1 MMKEEIIKKLNE
13 ANKGLTLIEINDLLG
28 LNSVE
33 EYKNLQ
39 KEITNLVAE
48 GIVHKSKKDKF
59 ILMEKCSSLLTG
71 IIHINKNGNGFVDT
85 KFDDDTFVRREN
97 LNGAVDGDF
106 VEIDVQNDEGIV
118 VNILKRDINFIVG
131 EMVKGRDGK
140 LHFELDDKKK
150 KIKVLLTKETS
161 SHLVE
166 GHKVLVKICK
176 ELDNNL
182 YLADVIKVLGH
193 KNDPGVD
200 IMTIACKHEIF
211 LDVSDEVKSQ
221 VKNMATYVANN
232 ELKGRR
238 DLRNEMIFTIDGDDT
253 KDIDD
258 AISVD
263 FENGNYILGVHIA
276 DVSNY
281 VKEGSPLCNSAYD
294 KGTSAYLADTVL
306 PMLPHELSNGI
317 CSLNEGV
324 DRLTISCLMTISSNG
339 KILDHDIF
347 LSVINSK
354 KKMTYKNVN
363 KIIMEGV
370 VPEGY
375 EPFAEKLKLMQKL
388 AHILRKEMVNRG
400 YIDFDLDEAKIIQD
414 EKGVA
419 IDVVKRVQLEGEKM
433 IEDFMIAAN
442 ETVATHVFNMDL
454 PFVYRIH
461 GKPNAEKIEDFMNF
475 LKLLGYKLDISLN
488 DLTPK
493 KMQDIL
499 EILHDKKEFEIL
511 SDMLLRSMKKAVY
524 SSNNIGHFGLASKIY
539 THFTSPIRR
548 FPDLMVHTLLHKY
561 LFENKIDMDTVR
573 YYESYLPD
581 ACEHAS
587 KKEVDA
593 QSAEREV
600 LDMKMA
606 EYMESHIGEE
616 YTGIISGVTNFG
628 FFVKL
633 PNLVE
638 GLVHISTLKG
648 FYNYV
653 PELLSLVS
661 ENKIKY
667 SLGQNVKVK
676 VVAASKENATIDFE
690 ICEDEDKNGDK

>member
-1 MMKEEIIKKLNE
+1 MKNTIIEKLKEE
-13 ANKGLTLIEINDLLG
+13 NKGLTLIEINDLLG
-28 LNSVE
+28 LNTVE
-33 EYKNLQ
+33 EYKELQ
-39 KEITNLVAE
+39 KEITTLVSD
-48 GIVHKSKKDKF
+48 GLIHKSKKDKF

-71 IIHINKNGNGFVDT
+71 ILHINKNGNGFVDT
-85 KFDDDTFVRREN
+85 KYDEDTFIRREN

-118 VNILKRDINFIVG
+118 VNILKRDLNLIVG
-131 EMVKGRDGK
+131 EIVKDRK
-140 LHFELDDKKK
+140 NSLTFKLDDKKK
-150 KIKVLLTKETS
+150 QINIKLTKES
-161 SHLVE
+161 LEHLVE
-166 GHKVLVKICK
+166 GHKVLVQIIK
-176 ELDNNL
+176 ELDKNL
-182 YLADVIKVLGH
+182 YLGKVVKVIGH

-211 LDVSDEVKSQ
+211 LDISDAAKKQTENMETFVSKEDIINRK
-221 VKNMATYVANN
+221 
-232 ELKGRR
+232 
-238 DLRNEMIFTIDGDDT
+238 DLRNEIIFTIDGDDT

-258 AISVD
+258 AVSINKD
-263 FENGNYILGVHIA
+263 GDNYILGVHIA
-276 DVSNY
+276 DVSHY
-281 VKEGSPLCNSAYD
+281 VKEGTPLFDSAYE
-294 KGTSAYLADTVL
+294 KGTSSYLADTVL

-324 DRLTISCLMTISSNG
+324 DRLTISCEMTINKQG
-339 KILDHDIF
+339 KVLDHDIF

-363 KIIMEGV
+363 MILKENII
-370 VPEGY
+370 PNSY
-375 EPFAEKLKLMQKL
+375 EPFVDKLKLMQEL
-388 AHILRKEMVNRG
+388 ANILRKEKINRG

-414 EKGVA
+414 ENGKA
-419 IDVVKRVQLEGEKM
+419 IDVIKRTQDVGEKI
-433 IEDFMIAAN
+433 IEDFMIIAN
-442 ETVATHVFNMDL
+442 ETIATHVFNMDL

-461 GKPNAEKIEDFMNF
+461 GKPNPEKIEDFLNF
-475 LKLLGYKLDISLN
+475 VKLLGYKIDISTV

-511 SDMLLRSMKKAVY
+511 SDLLLRSMKKAIY

-561 LFENKIDMDTVR
+561 LFENKINMETIR
-573 YYESYLPD
+573 YYENYLPD

-593 QSAEREV
+593 QEAEREV

-606 EYMESHIGEE
+606 EYMENYIGQE
-616 YTGIISGVTNFG
+616 YEGIISGVTNFG
-628 FFVKL
+628 LFIKL
-633 PNLVE
+633 PNLIE
-638 GLVHISTLKG
+638 GLVHISSLKG

-653 PELLSLVS
+653 PELLSLVCD
-661 ENKIKY
+661 NKIKY
-667 SLGQNVKVK
+667 SLGQTVKVK
-676 VVAASKENATIDFE
+676 VTGASKENSTIDFE
-690 ICEDEDKNGDK
+690 IVENNNGNQE